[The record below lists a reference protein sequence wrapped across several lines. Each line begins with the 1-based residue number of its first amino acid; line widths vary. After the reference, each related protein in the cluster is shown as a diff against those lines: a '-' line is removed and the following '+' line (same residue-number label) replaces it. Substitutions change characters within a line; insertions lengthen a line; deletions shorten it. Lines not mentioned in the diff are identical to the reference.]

1 MYLRL
6 NGNSKIFQCP
16 NFDRIKFSP
25 FIWAKVYIYLS
36 TIYVHQYLINNKHSK
51 GMIDAS
57 NSKNVEHDFDFF
69 LIKIEKN
76 PQKKY
81 SSVVDQCVIII
92 RLDSHSETKGVD

>member
-1 MYLRL
+1 
-6 NGNSKIFQCP
+6 
-16 NFDRIKFSP
+16 
-25 FIWAKVYIYLS
+25 
-36 TIYVHQYLINNKHSK
+36 
-51 GMIDAS
+51 MIDAS